1 MGKIKN
7 IGMEL
12 HRYDPTE
19 WNSFMEICLAGAIGE
34 WKPQSINEN
43 QFNFFKVSIRVD
55 STRDMKSL
63 IKKYVTFPFWCYVLI
78 LIC

>member
-34 WKPQSINEN
+34 WNQSIDEN
-43 QFNFFKVSIRVD
+43 LD
-55 STRDMKSL
+55 
-63 IKKYVTFPFWCYVLI
+63 
-78 LIC
+78 